1 MIEEKMNKAL
11 KIGSLF
17 DGIGVFP
24 LAASKY
30 GITQTWAS
38 EIEKAPISITKR
50 HFPNMVH
57 LGDITKIN
65 GGKIPLVDVITFGS
79 PCQNLSQIG
88 KREGLAGS
96 QSSLFYQ
103 AIRII
108 EEMRCATNGL
118 YPTIAVW
125 ENVMGAFS
133 SNNRLDFKAVLE
145 SFTGT
150 DVPIPPTGRWANA
163 GMVRGGK
170 ADVCWR
176 VLDARY
182 WGKPTIPQ
190 RRRRIFLVADFRG
203 ERSKEILFK
212 SHQLFQNSPSSGD
225 SRLSTTQ
232 RNRRTSKETRRK
244 IPILYPFQ
252 ERRMRSSAKDGNE
265 KAFISSFGRT
275 DDPFPTMLAGSV
287 NIFSFWYAGEE
298 ERGVVRQLM
307 PVECERLMGL
317 PEGWTAYGSNGEV
330 INDHAR
336 YKALGNAIALPC
348 AEYIMAG
355 IAENL
360 KKNDLKIELCGG

>member
-1 MIEEKMNKAL
+1 MIEEKKNKAL

-30 GITQTWAS
+30 GITPTWAS

-50 HFPNMVH
+50 HFPNMIH

-65 GGKIPLVDVITFGS
+65 GGKIPPVDVITFGS

-88 KREGLAGS
+88 KREGLAGG
-96 QSSLFYQ
+96 QSGLFYQ
-103 AIRII
+103 AIRLI
-108 EEMRCATNGL
+108 EEMRCKTNGL

-133 SNNRLDFKAVLE
+133 SNDRLDFKAVLE
-145 SFTGT
+145 SFTST
-150 DVPIPPTGRWANA
+150 DIPIPSTGRWAKA

-182 WGKPTIPQ
+182 WGRPTLPQ
-190 RRRRIFLVADFRG
+190 RRRRVFRVADFRG

-212 SHQLFQNSPSSGD
+212 SHKLLQNSPTCRE
-225 SRLSTTQ
+225 SRMSTT
-232 RNRRTSKETRRK
+232 RGNRISFKETRGK
-244 IPILYPFQ
+244 VPILYPFQ
-252 ERRMRSSAKDGNE
+252 ERRMRSGAKQENK

-287 NIFSFWYAGEE
+287 NIFSFWYEGEE
-298 ERGVVRQLM
+298 KQGFVRQLM

-317 PEGWTAYGSNGEV
+317 PEGWTAYGSNGE
-330 INDHAR
+330 IISDHAR

-355 IAENL
+355 IAETL
-360 KKNDLKIELCGG
+360 RVNDANIEME